1 MQNRKGTPADRLKRP
16 VRPDSTFHFLFSIFL
31 AAAGCGAPGE
41 PTPPIPPVPEAIM
54 DLAAQQA
61 GDGVQLTF
69 TMPGKSTLGAR
80 LAETPALEVLRGSL
94 RADGRP
100 DSRSFRIV
108 DTVPGALLAR
118 YSQHGQIVFVD
129 PVAPGDPQLRSGQ
142 PVLYRVRTLISDKH
156 PSPDSNS
163 VSIRLYPVPEAITS
177 LSATVTERGIELK
190 WAAPAKSSSG
200 DPLGAVKE
208 FRVYRGELIPPSAG
222 QNAPKQPQGPWKSP
236 LLQLGA
242 SPTPGF
248 RDVSFDYGK
257 PYAYVLR
264 SVVDSPL
271 GPLESND
278 SNQIEVTPKDIFPP
292 AAPQGVVVALQP
304 GAAPGSLIV
313 ELSWPINVEPDL
325 AGYRV
330 YRSDKEGERG
340 SLLTPELLPSPTYR
354 DTTVESG
361 QQYWYTVTAVDRAGN
376 ESAPS
381 SAVAAEV
388 AQPSR

>member
-1 MQNRKGTPADRLKRP
+1 
-16 VRPDSTFHFLFSIFL
+16 
-31 AAAGCGAPGE
+31 
-41 PTPPIPPVPEAIM
+41 
-54 DLAAQQA
+54 
-61 GDGVQLTF
+61 
-69 TMPGKSTLGAR
+69 
-80 LAETPALEVLRGSL
+80 
-94 RADGRP
+94 
-100 DSRSFRIV
+100 
-108 DTVPGALLAR
+108 
-118 YSQHGQIVFVD
+118 
-129 PVAPGDPQLRSGQ
+129 
-142 PVLYRVRTLISDKH
+142 VRTLISDKH

-257 PYAYVLR
+257 PYAYVVR